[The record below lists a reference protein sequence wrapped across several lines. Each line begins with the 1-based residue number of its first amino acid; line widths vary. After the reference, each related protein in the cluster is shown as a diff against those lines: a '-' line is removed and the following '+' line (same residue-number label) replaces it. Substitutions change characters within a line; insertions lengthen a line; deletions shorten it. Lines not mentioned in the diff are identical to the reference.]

1 MERTHQVEMT
11 SSHAAEWRLQEQ
23 SCPVRHQSQHLS
35 FSCMLGAYPYTSMSS
50 PDKVNYVRRLVDV
63 FVIRCQPHIRH

>member
-11 SSHAAEWRLQEQ
+11 SSHAAGGRLQEQ

-35 FSCMLGAYPYTSMSS
+35 FSCMLGAYPYTLVSS
-50 PDKVNYVRRLVDV
+50 RDKVTYVRRLVDV
-63 FVIRCQPHIRH
+63 FIIRCQPYIRH